1 MKLNKLFFRFALA
14 CMLLGVSVAQ
24 AQCPFVPLS
33 TTGNLI
39 ADPECGSITPYDAW
53 GNEILISDANAYC
66 GTSVQVL
73 GTGSCPGSLNYNFTG
88 LVTSNT
94 AYRLRAMMY
103 TNGAAS
109 ITLNGFGIN
118 GTTSDYAYAVNTGS
132 TWQLVDF
139 IFTTGTLA
147 SGGQNFWFNS
157 CGGTASD
164 MRLDNFEV
172 YPYTAPTLSTSTSV
186 IAFEG
191 TTSASFTVT
200 GLNQTS
206 AVTLT
211 APAGITL
218 STYSIPANPS
228 AVSVTVTY
236 DGTTSIDGNITLTSG
251 TATAN
256 IAVKSFSTDC
266 FTPLAPQG
274 TNMIPDPYLNSISGF
289 GGWGHKATV
298 TGAEAYCGMSC
309 VKFTA
314 TTNGWPDGAALDV
327 TNIAWAANQTY
338 RFRAMVNATDGS
350 VAFLAKNTNPDFLY
364 VVPQSSGWVQIDQ
377 TFTTGATPTSGFFT
391 FNNVDGSGTNGL
403 IAYIDN
409 YELWPVTSYSAL
421 KNINVLSTSN
431 TYIKGNAIV
440 TDFELTQSSEVEIL
454 VFNAQGM
461 LLNKTVGT
469 YNAGRNSKMVDINLT
484 SGLYL
489 VRLTQNGKSVASKVI
504 K

>member
-1 MKLNKLFFRFALA
+1 MKKNKLLSYLVLA
-14 CMLLGVSVAQ
+14 CMLLGFSNVQ

-33 TTGNLI
+33 TSGNLI
-39 ADPECGSITPYDAW
+39 VDPECGSITPYDAW
-53 GNEILISDANAYC
+53 GNEILISDATAYC
-66 GTSVQVL
+66 GTSVQVT
-73 GTGSCPGSLNYNFTG
+73 GTGTCPGSLNYNFTG
-88 LVTSNT
+88 LVTANT

-103 TNGAAS
+103 TNGTAG

-118 GTTSDYAYAVNTGS
+118 GTTSDYSYAVNTGS

-139 IFTTGTLA
+139 VFTTGTLA
-147 SGGQNFWFNS
+147 SNQNFWFNS
-157 CGGTASD
+157 CGSGNTATD

-172 YPYTAPTLSTSTSV
+172 YPYTAPTLSTSISV
-186 IAFEG
+186 ISFEG

-211 APAGITL
+211 APAGVTL

-236 DGTTSIDGNITLTSG
+236 DGTTTLADTIRLTSG
-251 TATAN
+251 TATAK
-256 IAVKSFSTDC
+256 IAVKSFSSAC
-266 FTPLAPQG
+266 FTPLAPAG

-289 GGWGHKATV
+289 GGWGYKATV
-298 TGAEAYCGMSC
+298 TGTEAYCGMSS

-314 TTNGWPDGAALDV
+314 LTNGWPDGAALDV
-327 TNIAWAANQTY
+327 SNITWTANQTY

-350 VAFLAKNTNPDFLY
+350 VAFLAKNADPDFLL
-364 VVPQSSGWVQIDQ
+364 VVPQSTGWVQIDQ
-377 TFTTGATPTSGFFT
+377 TFTTGTNPTSGFFT
-391 FNNVDGSGTNGL
+391 FNNVDGSATGK

-409 YELWPVTSYSAL
+409 YELWPVSPATAVKKVSGLS
-421 KNINVLSTSN
+421 KPNI
-431 TYIKGNAIV
+431 YIKGNAIV
-440 TDFELTQSSEVEIL
+440 ADFNLDLSSKVEIS

-461 LLNKTVGT
+461 LLNKIIGT
-469 YNAGRNSKMVDINLT
+469 FNGGKNSEKVAVNLT

-489 VRLTQNGKSVASKVI
+489 VKLVQNGKSFTTKVI